1 MAISETPSSARDIH
15 AVEEGSPQK
24 LATWH
29 WIALGG
35 IVLIAAV
42 LNFYNLGQQG
52 YPNMYYAAAIK
63 SMLQSWH
70 NFFFVSF
77 DPGGFVT
84 VDKPPLGFWFQ
95 VASAK
100 LFGLSPFSVLLPE
113 ALAGVIAVGVLFQLV
128 RRVFGPIAG
137 LIAALVLALMPVS
150 VVTSRNNTIDS
161 ILVLTV
167 LLAAWAVSYAAE
179 MGKLRWL
186 LVSALLV
193 GLGFNIKMLEAYL
206 VVPALGLVYLLGAPL
221 RLRTRIGHLVLA
233 TLLLLVVSLSWA
245 TIVDLT
251 PANQRPYVGS
261 SGTNSE
267 LNLAFGYNG
276 IQRLTGN
283 IFGRGNRGGG
293 GSGRTDTANGNT
305 PPANGGFPGG
315 APAGTPGGQATTGTG
330 ANNPPVGFTVGET
343 GSPGILRFFNQALGG
358 QISWLLPFAL
368 LSMLALAWQSRLRLP
383 LNRRQQALVL
393 WGVWL
398 LTMMI
403 FFSIAGFFH
412 SYYLTMVSPA
422 VAALVGAGLVTMWQ
436 AYARANW
443 RGWLLPLALLVTAA
457 VQVYLLS
464 SFPIWSNQL
473 SPFII
478 GLCALAALMLIVA
491 QLLPKLRVPRALM
504 TAATA
509 GLLALLIA
517 PTVWS
522 AVSIGRS
529 DSLPS
534 AGPAAQRGFG
544 GGAGGADRAGRGA
557 GAAGTAGFGG
567 LGGQDQQA
575 NPLLVNYLLSHQGNT
590 RFLLATMNSMSADAI
605 ILDTGEP
612 VMALG
617 GFAGADQIVTQP
629 QLVQM
634 INNNTVRFFLLQ
646 SLRFDPSQLP
656 PGIPAEIREELER
669 GQFPGGGV
677 GGPGGFGAASQVSS
691 WVTSH
696 CTVVPAAQWQSST
709 STTGG
714 FGGAGQLYD
723 CANHK

>member
-1 MAISETPSSARDIH
+1 MAIIEASSPAHDLNV
-15 AVEEGSPQK
+15 AEERSVQK

-29 WIALGG
+29 IIALGG
-35 IVLIAAV
+35 IVLIAAF
-42 LNFYNLGQQG
+42 LNFYKLGQQG

-63 SMLQSWH
+63 SMLQNWH
-70 NFFFVSF
+70 NFFFMSY

-113 ALAGVIAVGVLFQLV
+113 ALSGVLAVGVLFQLV
-128 RRVFGPIAG
+128 RRVFGSIAG
-137 LIAALVLALMPVS
+137 LIAALVLALMPIS

-161 ILVLTV
+161 ILVLAV
-167 LLAAWAVSYAAE
+167 LFAAWAVSYAAE
-179 MGKLRWL
+179 TGKLRWL

-221 RLRTRIGHLVLA
+221 RLRTRIWHLVLA
-233 TLLLLVVSLSWA
+233 TLILLVVSLSWA

-283 IFGRGNRGGG
+283 LFGFGRGNRDI
-293 GSGRTDTANGNT
+293 RRVDTTNGNT
-305 PPANGGFPGG
+305 TTPPTNGGQQ
-315 APAGTPGGQATTGTG
+315 GTRGTTTT
-330 ANNPPVGFTVGET
+330 ANNPPPGFFAGEN
-343 GSPGILRFFNQALGG
+343 GSPGIFRFFSQALGG

-368 LSMLALAWQSRLRLP
+368 LSMLALAWQSRLRVP
-383 LNRRQQALVL
+383 FNRRQQALVL
-393 WGVWL
+393 WGMWL
-398 LTMMI
+398 LTMLI

-412 SYYLTMVSPA
+412 TYYLTMVSPA
-422 VAALVGAGLVTMWQ
+422 IAALVGAGLVTMWQ
-436 AYARANW
+436 AYIRADW
-443 RGWLLPLALLVTAA
+443 RGWLLPLSLLVTAA

-464 SFPIWSNQL
+464 SFPSWSNQL
-473 SPFII
+473 SPLII
-478 GLCALAALMLIVA
+478 GLCVVAALILIAA
-491 QLLPKLRVPRALM
+491 QLLPKLRLPRVLM
-504 TAATA
+504 TATVA

-529 DSLPS
+529 DSLPT
-534 AGPAAQRGFG
+534 AGPVTQRGFFG
-544 GGAGGADRAGRGA
+544 GNTNADRAGRTTRTG
-557 GAAGTAGFGG
+557 GFGG
-567 LGGQDQQA
+567 PGGLDQQQA
-575 NPLLVNYLLSHQGNT
+575 NSQLVQYLLAQQGST
-590 RFLLATMNSMSADAI
+590 RYLVATLNSMSADAI
-605 ILDTGEP
+605 ILDTGKP

-634 INNNTVRFFLLQ
+634 VNNNTVRFFLLQ
-646 SLRFDPSQLP
+646 SFRFDPNQLP
-656 PGIPAEIREELER
+656 AGIPEQIREELEN
-669 GQFPGGGV
+669 GQLPGGF
-677 GGPGGFGAASQVSS
+677 GGPGGFGAASQLTS
-691 WVTSH
+691 WVSTH
-696 CTVVPAAQWQSST
+696 CTAVPATQWQSST
-709 STTGG
+709 ATSNGG
-714 FGGAGQLYD
+714 GNAVNLYD
-723 CANHK
+723 CAHHS